1 MKNSPNT
8 GLNSKTIQSAK
19 SGPGSEDWSEQTPRV
34 VKQHTPYIMTN
45 SGLVFFDARL
55 RQDASTFSFQRDEQ
69 GRMNLVAA
77 GEVGDKGRDA
87 RIVFILPT
95 LARTLTFKRPNTT
108 SIAGK
113 LTFGNAA
120 NYETTVT
127 YDGSSFEK
135 TYECPFPA
143 RYFIVEPGQYI
154 QLIGLSWE

>member
-1 MKNSPNT
+1 
-8 GLNSKTIQSAK
+8 
-19 SGPGSEDWSEQTPRV
+19 
-34 VKQHTPYIMTN
+34 MTT

-55 RQDASTFSFQRDEQ
+55 RQDASTFSFQRDKL

-77 GEVGDKGRDA
+77 GEVGDKGCDA

-95 LARTLTFKRPNTT
+95 LARTITFKRPNTT
-108 SIAGK
+108 SISGK
-113 LTFGNAA
+113 LTFGDAA
-120 NYETTVT
+120 NYETTVN

-154 QLIGLSWE
+154 QLIGLSWESSTTTLLHEPPQKPRNS